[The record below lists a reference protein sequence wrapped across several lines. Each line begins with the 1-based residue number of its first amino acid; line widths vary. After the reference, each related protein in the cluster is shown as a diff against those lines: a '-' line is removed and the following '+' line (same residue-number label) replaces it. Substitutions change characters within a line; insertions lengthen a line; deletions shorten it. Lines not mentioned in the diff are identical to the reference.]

1 MKKFISKIHFYF
13 FAYLLFPVLNVYAS
27 QGSNA
32 NFSFGSQQSGCSAP
46 VNNLSDVFTL
56 AFCILRSFWPV
67 LITLAV
73 IVFTMG
79 VIKYVA
85 NADDS
90 TKREEGRNFMIYGII
105 GLFVMVSVWALVG
118 ILSNTF
124 GFGNTTLFIPQLQE

>member
-13 FAYLLFPVLNVYAS
+13 FAYLLFPVLTFAS
-27 QGSNA
+27 QGSGA
-32 NFSFGSQQSGCSAP
+32 TFSFGSQNQGCSAP
-46 VNNLSDVFTL
+46 VNNLSDVFGL

-67 LITLAV
+67 LITIAV

-124 GFGNTTLFIPQLQE
+124 GFGNTTLFIPQLEE